1 MVVLSGAEILYGAL
15 LDPYPEALTESLQVA
30 QLLPEQLLGHLRIP
44 VLVRIREPIATRRH
58 RSANPP

>member
-1 MVVLSGAEILYGAL
+1 MVVLKRCGNPLWRL
-15 LDPYPEALTESLQVA
+15 PYPKALTESLQVA